1 MPDSLREQTDD
12 TVQAAFSA
20 EYICRRE
27 FMNERI
33 FNIMGRAGAAS
44 IAMGILVALVG
55 VVVGILNV
63 ACGVLLLKNRKDV
76 IF

>member
-1 MPDSLREQTDD
+1 
-12 TVQAAFSA
+12 
-20 EYICRRE
+20 
-27 FMNERI
+27 MNERI